1 MMILLIAL
9 DMDLVIFIAL
19 ALKLLLQELLYLL
32 AMITTVNR
40 AMLMEGLILVGFSQ
54 MTHYGMVNSAFLVIT
69 VVTELVSHGFSIK
82 CPSV

>member
-1 MMILLIAL
+1 MMILLRAL
-9 DMDLVIFIAL
+9 MMDLVILFAL

-32 AMITTVNR
+32 AMITTANQ
-40 AMLMEGLILVGFSQ
+40 AMLMEGLILVGFSP
-54 MTHYGMVNSAFLVIT
+54 MIHYGMVNSAYLVIA